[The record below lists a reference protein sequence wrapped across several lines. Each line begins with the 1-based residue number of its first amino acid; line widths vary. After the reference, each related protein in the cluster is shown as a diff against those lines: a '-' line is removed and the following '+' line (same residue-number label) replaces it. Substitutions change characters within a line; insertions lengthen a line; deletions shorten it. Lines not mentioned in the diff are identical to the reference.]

1 MLILRIRELA
11 LNCYNFRER
20 NIHKTRFQ
28 MYLVCFQI
36 KKRSGRS
43 AFNWVLQWLLYLSAD
58 AAWELTYILRGS
70 STEHLLINKRRL
82 QITRRDIS
90 QIWCHVV
97 ERVIIRVI
105 TAFYVIS
112 SPGQR
117 RKCLPQ
123 TFKWRFLKVKGTQ
136 MLWNFRKIPVII
148 NESNFQLIV
157 KSNLKL
163 LVFALLRSVTDLE
176 NSHNSLV
183 TRVLASCGLLKLLGR
198 RDIMKIW

>member
-1 MLILRIRELA
+1 
-11 LNCYNFRER
+11 
-20 NIHKTRFQ
+20 

-90 QIWCHVV
+90 LSQIWCHVV
-97 ERVIIRVI
+97 ERVIIRAI

-117 RKCLPQ
+117 RKFLPK

-136 MLWNFRKIPVII
+136 MLCKIPVII

-183 TRVLASCGLLKLLGR
+183 TRVLPSCGLIKLLGR

>member
-1 MLILRIRELA
+1 
-11 LNCYNFRER
+11 
-20 NIHKTRFQ
+20 

-90 QIWCHVV
+90 LSQIWCHVV
-97 ERVIIRVI
+97 ERVIIRAI

-183 TRVLASCGLLKLLGR
+183 TRVLPSCGLLKLLGR